1 MVYRKRVAR
10 KRYPRR
16 RYSRRPTKAFTSK
29 VLKVVKRTQE
39 KKYYPY
45 ANSGTVGSTGYLLDL
60 TTIPQGDTD
69 TSRDGDALRVTSIQ
83 INFAWAAADAYN
95 ICRMVMF
102 QWMPASSPGSPPAL
116 SDIFVDTADAVIS
129 PFAHDTRKSYR
140 ILADKTCIVDTDD
153 PMKICKMYVY
163 RKFMRNIQYS
173 GGTTTG
179 TGNIYCWLVT
189 DSNVSTHP
197 AVSWS
202 GKTNFTDS

>member
-1 MVYRKRVAR
+1 MPYKKSNRGRRKRRTA
-10 KRYPRR
+10 K
-16 RYSRRPTKAFTSK
+16 PTKNFARK

-39 KKYYPY
+39 KKFYPF
-45 ANSGTVGSTGYLLDL
+45 ANSTTVSSVGYLLDL

-69 TSRDGDALRVTSIQ
+69 TTRDGDMLRVSSIQ
-83 INFAWAAADAYN
+83 VNFAWAAADAYN

-116 SDIFVDTADAVIS
+116 ADIFADTTNAVIS
-129 PFAHDTRKSYR
+129 TFAHDTRKSYR
-140 ILADKTCIVDTDD
+140 ILLDRTCVVDADD

-163 RKFMRNIQYS
+163 KKFMRNIQYA

-179 TGNIYCWLVT
+179 RGNIYVWLVT
-189 DSNVSTHP
+189 DSGAVTHP
-197 AVSWS
+197 AVTWS